1 MGTMLR
7 VLIAEDEL
15 ILAYVM
21 RGQLEQRGVE
31 VVGLTASGRA
41 TLEQCHQA
49 RPDVVLMDVRM
60 PETDGIEGTRLIM
73 QDCPTCVIVVTAYSD
88 EQTMAKAE
96 AAGAMGFLS
105 KPIQAAAVLE
115 AIPQAQAR
123 FAEFEAIQAEA
134 RDLAEALETR
144 MTVERAKAMLVARGE
159 ADMANAF
166 QVLKERAARAR
177 STLRAMAESLIRG
190 AGNSGSW

>member
-1 MGTMLR
+1 MLR